1 MREYTWKSKKDKI
14 YSIII
19 FLAIWQGLAL
29 LINNEIYLPKVMVV
43 LRESL
48 NIIKDSLFF
57 VTVGATL
64 YRTLISFVL
73 AITLATSLG
82 LLSVIFPKTKIILEP
97 FNAIGKTI
105 PTLVL
110 VVLALIWFNKDVAPY
125 IVGFAIAFPIIYE
138 GVINSVLG
146 IDKEIIEMAKI
157 YEVSESVKVK
167 KIYIPT
173 IKNYLIGILVSTFS
187 LVFKVVVAGEVH
199 GQPKFGIGSAVQLE
213 KINFNTPGIF
223 AWILIIAL
231 LSIVFE
237 WVNKILKRRINKWK
251 S

>member
-1 MREYTWKSKKDKI
+1 MREYTWKSKKEKI
-14 YSIII
+14 YSVVL
-19 FLAIWQGLAL
+19 FLVMWQGLAL

-43 LRESL
+43 FRESL
-48 NIIKDSLFF
+48 NIIEDSLFF
-57 VTVGATL
+57 VTLGSTL
-64 YRTLISFVL
+64 YRTLISFTL
-73 AITLATSLG
+73 AIILATILG
-82 LLSVIFPKTKIILEP
+82 AISVIFPKTKILLEP

-125 IVGFAIAFPIIYE
+125 VVGFAIAFPIIYE
-138 GVINSVLG
+138 GVVNSILG
-146 IDKEIIEMAKI
+146 IDKEIIEMAQI
-157 YEVSESVKVK
+157 YEISEWVKIK

-173 IKNYLIGILVSTFS
+173 VKVCLMGILVSTFS

-223 AWILIIAL
+223 AWIMIIAL
-231 LSIVFE
+231 LSLVFE
-237 WVNKILKRRINKWK
+237 MINRRLKRRIKKWK

>member
-48 NIIKDSLFF
+48 NVIKDSLFF

-64 YRTLISFVL
+64 YRTLISFIL
-73 AITLATSLG
+73 AITLATILG

-157 YEVSESVKVK
+157 YEISERVKVK

-223 AWILIIAL
+223 SWILIIAL

-237 WVNKILKRRINKWK
+237 WINKILKRRINKWK

>member
-48 NIIKDSLFF
+48 NVIKDSLFF

-64 YRTLISFVL
+64 YRTLISFIL
-73 AITLATSLG
+73 AITLATLLG

-157 YEVSESVKVK
+157 YEISERVKVK